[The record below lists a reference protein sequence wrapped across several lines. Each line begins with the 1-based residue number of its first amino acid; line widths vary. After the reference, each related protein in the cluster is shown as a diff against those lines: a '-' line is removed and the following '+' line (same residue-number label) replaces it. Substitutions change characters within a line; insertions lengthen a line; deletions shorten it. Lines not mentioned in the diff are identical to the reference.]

1 MTIATIEYEKCA
13 RYHYRATFNDGRTF
27 NMIQDG
33 HGLWSLYLSP
43 RAGQLGL
50 LRRKGF
56 RTLANVKALLI
67 DAAMGKVVL

>member
-1 MTIATIEYEKCA
+1 MTVTTIEYEKCA
-13 RYHYRATFNDGRTF
+13 RYHYRATFNDGRSF

-43 RAGQLGL
+43 RPGTLGL
-50 LRRKGF
+50 LRRQGF

-67 DAAMGKVVL
+67 DVALERVIL